1 MGWLKSEK
9 KVIDDILESYDY
21 GYIDDRAVV
30 EQLAWDLHRSR
41 QKMSKP
47 ELKLLDLNERIATL
61 DTILKNGKDSY
72 LHALGEIICLV
83 EDGYDDGEH
92 CLVSG
97 DSTAQILD
105 KITGGE

>member
-41 QKMSKP
+41 QKMSQP
-47 ELKLLDLNERIATL
+47 ELELFDLNARLEVLDAT
-61 DTILKNGKDSY
+61 LKNGKESY
-72 LHALGEIICLV
+72 LHALGDRICFV
-83 EDGYDDGEH
+83 EDGYGEEEH

-97 DSTAQILD
+97 DSTGQIL
-105 KITGGE
+105 KILTGGE